1 MIKRSTPME
10 KAARL
15 LDLVPFLYKN
25 QGISIESLAQEFD
38 VSREEIL
45 SDLNTLWMCGESR
58 FDLIELE
65 FDSGYVYIRNAEA
78 INLVRSLSTQEMIS
92 IFFGLDLLGDELG
105 DQRPD
110 LKIEIASLK
119 SQINPE
125 LSSKVSANPAISVSL
140 LESID
145 RAISTRSMLEIQY
158 HSIAE
163 DLFSTRVVS
172 PIEKIRREGQDFLI
186 AFCTTADS
194 NRTFRLDRI
203 TKAEVLIQKSVSKET
218 NIEEEARVS
227 ATLQV
232 HGNTRL
238 FKETFDKWVEL
249 GNAKFQI
256 EVFNSAWLIREIIA
270 SQGDFELLEP
280 LGLRQ
285 EVKRQIQAISLQYR

>member
-1 MIKRSTPME
+1 MAKRSTPME

-38 VSREEIL
+38 ISREEIL

-92 IFFGLDLLGDELG
+92 VFFGLDLLEDELG

-110 LKIEIASLK
+110 LKSEIASLK
-119 SQINPE
+119 SKINPE
-125 LSSKVSANPAISVSL
+125 LSSKVSANPAVSVSL
-140 LESID
+140 LDSID
-145 RAISTRSMLEIQY
+145 KAISTRSMLEIQY

-203 TKAEVLIQKSVSKET
+203 TKAEVLNQKSVPTET
-218 NIEEEARVS
+218 SIEEAARVS

-249 GNAKFQI
+249 GNGKFQI

-270 SQGDFELLEP
+270 SQGNFELLEP
-280 LGLRQ
+280 VRLRQ
-285 EVKRQIQAISLQYR
+285 EVKRQIQAISSQYR